1 MNQNVLKQFTQ
12 TSNVCKN
19 VKKFHIASK
28 NVKVKSKNY
37 MHNINE
43 FKKINAQSNQPGV
56 IYLNILSSKHR
67 KVLLNSKFLNQK
79 AKLN

>member
-1 MNQNVLKQFTQ
+1 MNKKCVKCKKMNQNVLKQFTQ

-19 VKKFHIASK
+19 IKKFHIASK

-43 FKKINAQSNQPGV
+43 LKKKNKMHKVINLG
-56 IYLNILSSKHR
+56 
-67 KVLLNSKFLNQK
+67 
-79 AKLN
+79 